1 MEIKVLSDEKNELSF
16 EVGSITLAEILRVY
30 LNRDSAVEVA
40 VWKQEH
46 PTKNPMMLIK
56 TEGKSPRKAI
66 DDAVSAIS
74 KDSDKLVNEFKKQL
88 K

>member
-1 MEIKVLSDEKNELSF
+1 MEIKVLSDEKNELRF
-16 EVGSITLAEILRVY
+16 ELGSITLAEILRVY
-30 LNRDSAVEVA
+30 LNKDSAVDVA

-46 PTKNPMMLIK
+46 PTKNPIMLVK
-56 TEGKSPRKAI
+56 TDGKSPRKAV

-74 KDSDKLVNEFKKQL
+74 KDADKLVSEFKKQL